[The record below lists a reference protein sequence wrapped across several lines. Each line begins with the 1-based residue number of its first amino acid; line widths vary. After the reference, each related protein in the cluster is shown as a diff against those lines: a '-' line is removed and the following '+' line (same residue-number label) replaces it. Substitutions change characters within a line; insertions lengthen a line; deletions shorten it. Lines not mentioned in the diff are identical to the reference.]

1 MPERRR
7 DRPKKTSAI
16 IKTAHQCEKI
26 CMAVQYRDKSFYFR
40 SLSMPVL
47 EGYWQASIR
56 ARLKS
61 KNRSPTVQTPEI
73 KFWGSRDRM
82 PSWIQE

>member
-1 MPERRR
+1 
-7 DRPKKTSAI
+7 
-16 IKTAHQCEKI
+16 
-26 CMAVQYRDKSFYFR
+26 
-40 SLSMPVL
+40 MPVL

-73 KFWGSRDRM
+73 KFWGSRDRRGYKRDVLAKTRTI
-82 PSWIQE
+82 PASWLG